1 MLLLCKTIYLSLL
14 QIIPVPNIYYIL
26 ISICILVVLSYIF
39 NVVSEKLRVPSV
51 IMLISAG
58 VGIQF
63 LGNEFDVNIP
73 NTPFLLELL
82 GVVGLIFIVLEGALD
97 LKLSRKK
104 IPLIGKSFLSALFIL
119 IVTSAVIGAIFYY
132 SLAMPLRTAIVYAVP
147 LGIIS
152 SAIAIPS
159 VSKLSP
165 EKREFII
172 YETSFSDILGIMLF
186 NYVIGS
192 EIGSF
197 SSFLELGVSFFLI
210 VVVSLLSTF
219 LLLLLLNYS
228 RSHAKFY
235 LIFAS
240 LILVYSVSKIFHLP
254 SLLLILVFGVMLN
267 NANLFIKGKL
277 ADYLHPE
284 KLKLVTRELKIITA
298 ETAFIVRT
306 FFFLIFGYTI
316 NLSLLKDKNVFV
328 LGFVVMLTILVTR
341 YVFLRFI
348 SRINVFPELF
358 IAPRGLITIVLF
370 YSIPQ
375 QWKSDLFNEGIL
387 LFVIILSTVTMMMAL
402 LFTKTKL
409 NYDTEIL

>member
-1 MLLLCKTIYLSLL
+1 
-14 QIIPVPNIYYIL
+14 
-26 ISICILVVLSYIF
+26 
-39 NVVSEKLRVPSV
+39 
-51 IMLISAG
+51 MLIAAG
-58 VGIQF
+58 IGIQF
-63 LGNEFDVNIP
+63 LGNEFDVKIP
-73 NTPFLLELL
+73 NTSFLLELL
-82 GVVGLIFIVLEGALD
+82 GVIGLIFIVLEGALD

-104 IPLIGKSFLSALFIL
+104 IPLIGKSFLSALLIL
-119 IVTSAVIGAIFYY
+119 LVTSAIIGAIFYY
-132 SLAMPLRTAIVYAVP
+132 GLSMPLRTAIVYAVP

-159 VSKLSP
+159 VSKLSS
-165 EKREFII
+165 EKREFVI

-197 SSFLELGVSFFLI
+197 GSILELFVSLFLI
-210 VVVSLLSTF
+210 VLVSLASTF

-267 NANLFIKGKL
+267 NAGLFIKGKL
-277 ADYLHPE
+277 ASYLHPE
-284 KLKLVTRELKIITA
+284 RLKLVTQELKLITA

-316 NLSLLKDKNVFV
+316 NLYLLQDMNVFI
-328 LGFVVMLTILVTR
+328 LGSLVMVTIIVTR
-341 YVFLRFI
+341 YIFLRFI

-358 IAPRGLITIVLF
+358 IAPRGLISIVLF
-370 YSIPQ
+370 YSIPV
-375 QWKSDLFNEGIL
+375 QWQSNLFNEGIL
-387 LFVIILSTVTMMMAL
+387 LFVIIFSTIIMMMAL

>member
-1 MLLLCKTIYLSLL
+1 
-14 QIIPVPNIYYIL
+14 VPNIYYIL
-26 ISICILVVLSYIF
+26 ISICVLVVLSYLF
-39 NVVSEKLRVPSV
+39 NIISEKLKIPSV
-51 IMLISAG
+51 IMLIAAG
-58 VGIQF
+58 IGIQF
-63 LGNEFDVNIP
+63 LGNEFDVKIP
-73 NTPFLLELL
+73 NTSFLLELL
-82 GVVGLIFIVLEGALD
+82 GVIGLIFIVLEGALD

-104 IPLIGKSFLSALFIL
+104 IPLIGKSFLSALLIL
-119 IVTSAVIGAIFYY
+119 LVTSAIIGVIFYY
-132 SLAMPLRTAIVYAVP
+132 GLSMPLRTAIVYAVP

-159 VSKLSP
+159 VSKLS
-165 EKREFII
+165 
-172 YETSFSDILGIMLF
+172 FSDILGIMLF

-197 SSFLELGVSFFLI
+197 GSILELFVSLFLI
-210 VVVSLLSTF
+210 VLVSLASTF

-267 NANLFIKGKL
+267 NAGLFIKGKL
-277 ADYLHPE
+277 ASYLHPE
-284 KLKLVTRELKIITA
+284 RLKLVTQELKLITA

-316 NLSLLKDKNVFV
+316 NLYLLQDMNVFI
-328 LGFVVMLTILVTR
+328 LGSLVIVTIIVTR
-341 YVFLRFI
+341 YIFLRFI

-358 IAPRGLITIVLF
+358 IAPRGLISIVLF
-370 YSIPQ
+370 YSIPV
-375 QWKSDLFNEGIL
+375 QWQSNLFNEGIL
-387 LFVIILSTVTMMMAL
+387 LFVIIFSTIIMMMAL